1 MRRRAFIAA
10 AGAAGAAAAGIA
22 PARAQIP
29 LQQQFLQQLSVGVNV
44 TLSGPYARYGA
55 EVVKGVQ
62 SAVDEINRFNAPISH
77 VYGMRA
83 FDDKN
88 QAIVASTNASV
99 AASDPSVIG
108 IVGNLTAEMTLA
120 SLPHYANVG
129 FAVFVPT
136 VTADQVTRR
145 GYHNVFRLPA
155 NDSDSGRL
163 FASSALYGKRQ
174 VAALAVALDGS
185 YGFDVAR
192 AFVQQ
197 AKSDHHPA
205 DVLLFPKDTPV
216 DPAAAARTVLDRGPG
231 YVFLAGKTAELGPIA
246 EALRVAG
253 YTGDFGA
260 SDGFY
265 NADTITTYGK
275 YMMGA
280 LVGSSLPPLSR
291 VPSIEALLSDF
302 QHEVGQITAFS
313 AYGYAAAQL
322 MVAASQRGNASTR
335 FSLLTAM
342 QRGGTWTTLVGNFNF
357 NVNGDPLIPNIYL
370 YSIGKDGFDFAQP
383 AIRSGFVV

>member
-1 MRRRAFIAA
+1 MPLL
-10 AGAAGAAAAGIA
+10 GLPA
-22 PARAQIP
+22 PPQRPSPQRGAQIP

-44 TLSGPYARYGA
+44 TLSGPYGRYGA

-62 SAVDEINRFNAPISH
+62 SAVDEINKFNAPVSH
-77 VYGMRA
+77 VYGVRA

-136 VTADQVTRR
+136 VTADPVTRR
-145 GYHNVFRLPA
+145 GFHNVFRLPA

-163 FASSALYGKRQ
+163 FASAALYGKRP
-174 VAALAVALDGS
+174 VASLAVALDGS

-205 DVLLFPKDTPV
+205 DVLLFPERFTDRSGRRGADDSRPR
-216 DPAAAARTVLDRGPG
+216 ARL
-231 YVFLAGKTAELGPIA
+231 
-246 EALRVAG
+246 
-253 YTGDFGA
+253 
-260 SDGFY
+260 
-265 NADTITTYGK
+265 
-275 YMMGA
+275 
-280 LVGSSLPPLSR
+280 R
-291 VPSIEALLSDF
+291 VPSAEKPQNSDRSPKRCARTT
-302 QHEVGQITAFS
+302 IPAISARATAFT
-313 AYGYAAAQL
+313 
-322 MVAASQRGNASTR
+322 TR
-335 FSLLTAM
+335 T
-342 QRGGTWTTLVGNFNF
+342 R
-357 NVNGDPLIPNIYL
+357 
-370 YSIGKDGFDFAQP
+370 
-383 AIRSGFVV
+383 